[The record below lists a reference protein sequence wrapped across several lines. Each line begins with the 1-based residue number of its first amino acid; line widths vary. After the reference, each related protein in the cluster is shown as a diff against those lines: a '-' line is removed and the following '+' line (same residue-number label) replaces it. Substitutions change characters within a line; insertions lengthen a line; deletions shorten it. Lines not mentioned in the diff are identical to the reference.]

1 MSTTI
6 NNTIICNEAHASL
19 DSYYGPYK
27 SLREALETLTST
39 KVNGVD
45 YNKRSVGLT
54 VGIINKDKITEYW
67 FQGGTDD
74 NNLVMKNNES
84 ALPQGLKIVT
94 FDKNGGTGVQNSI
107 ITDTEGNVCLPEC
120 TLSHTNGKFSKWSYG
135 GNQYDPGN
143 AIQIGDN
150 TQVTAI
156 WTTTKKTYT
165 VSWVNPDGGT
175 ISCTCNSER
184 MTNPQTCNE
193 GSTIICNIT
202 IEKGYELTK
211 WTGLPE
217 GVVPSGDRVEFE
229 LSSDVTIGAELNK
242 QGKSYTIIWSKDR
255 YPDGIEDII
264 PNGGIE
270 SGKSYPEGT
279 LIALKVIFSE
289 EDIYKTVEWID
300 EETGK
305 PVSSDNPYEFKLTK
319 DTTLYPKAQK
329 AAENNEDGKDEG
341 GLISDGE

>member
-54 VGIINKDKITEYW
+54 VGILNNNEITEYW

-74 NNLVMKNNES
+74 KNLVKKNNES

-143 AIQIGDN
+143 VIQIGDN

-156 WTTTKKTYT
+156 WTTIKKTYT

-175 ISCTCNSER
+175 ISCTCNGER
-184 MTNPQTCNE
+184 MRNPQTCNE

-264 PNGGIE
+264 PNDGIE
-270 SGKSYPEGT
+270 SGKSYPEDT
-279 LIALKVIFSE
+279 SIVLKVIFKE
-289 EDIYKTVEWID
+289 KDYTVKWFD
-300 EETGK
+300 EKGET
-305 PVSSDNPYEFKLTK
+305 VSTDNPYDFKLTK
-319 DTTLYPKAQK
+319 DTTLYPMAQK
-329 AAENNEDGKDEG
+329 AAENNEGGKDEG